1 MRVGFIGLGGIGL
14 PMARN
19 ILRAGF
25 DLTVHDLRDEPVIE
39 LCARGAASGQ
49 SAKEV
54 AAASDIVLVSLP
66 SNDASRQV
74 VTGADG
80 ILAGARA
87 GMIYVELS
95 TISPDVVRWIVDQ
108 MSQVGVDVLDAPVSG
123 GLVQREEGSLSIM
136 AGGKFHVLSQARPVL
151 EAFGKRIFHT
161 GDNGTG
167 ATVKLINNLLAGI
180 NMVSAMEAL
189 LLATKAGL
197 RVEVLKEVVSA
208 SSGNSGVFQSVVENV
223 MGRAVEPAPGQ
234 VPHQGLH
241 TIGKDVR
248 LAADLAS
255 DLSVRLPIGSPAVQI
270 FLTGLARGWSN
281 KEYWSIMQ
289 ILEEMSDVQVR
300 PQHLREKV

>member
-25 DLTVHDLRDEPVIE
+25 DLTVHDLRDEPVTE
-39 LCARGAASGQ
+39 LCDHGATAGQ

-54 AAASDIVLVSLP
+54 AAASDIVLASLP

-74 VTGADG
+74 VSGADG
-80 ILAGARA
+80 VLTGARA

-95 TISPDVVRWIVDQ
+95 TISPDVVHWIVDQ

-123 GLVQREEGSLSIM
+123 GIVQREEGTLSIM
-136 AGGKFHVLSQARPVL
+136 AGGKLDVLEQARPVL
-151 EAFGKRIFHT
+151 QAFGKRIFHT

-180 NMVSAMEAL
+180 NMVSAMEAMS
-189 LLATKAGL
+189 LATKAGL
-197 RVEVLKEVVSA
+197 GIDVLKEVVSA

-223 MGRAVEPAPGQ
+223 MERAVEPAPGQ

-248 LAADLAS
+248 LAADLAT
-255 DLSVRLPIGSPAVQI
+255 DLSVQLPIGSPAAQI
-270 FLTGLARGWSN
+270 FLTGLERGWSN
-281 KEYWSIMQ
+281 REYWSIMQ
-289 ILEEMSDVQVR
+289 ILEEMSDVEVR
-300 PQHLREKV
+300 PQHLRERV